1 MSQEQKI
8 EQLEKDMVG
17 VKHAILS
24 QNENL
29 KRIEEVLVKVSLTLE
44 QMTVIREKTFANQ
57 EEIERLKDIF
67 EDRKEVTDTNNKQF
81 SDFTSR
87 FKGGL
92 VVFLFMFGLIQAMS
106 TFYIRD
112 EAGKAEKLQE
122 KVQTIKEELSVMKD
136 RVERLERQSHQRPHA
151 AAPHSLS
158 H

>member
-44 QMTVIREKTFANQ
+44 QMTIIREKTFANQ
-57 EEIERLKDIF
+57 EEIERLKSIF

-112 EAGKAEKLQE
+112 EAEKTEKLQE
-122 KVQTIKEELSVMKD
+122 KVQVIKEEQSVVKD
-136 RVERLERQSHQRPHA
+136 RVERLERSSQTQRMPQIPH
-151 AAPHSLS
+151 
-158 H
+158 